1 MVVRK
6 LVVWISICCMDVRN
20 GKGLD
25 FLAFK
30 ISLHGLTSQNK
41 IENANHNKNTSCNTK
56 YIIAKKLCVLSFEI
70 NFHILGVSILYLL
83 PV

>member
-30 ISLHGLTSQNK
+30 ISLTWPYKSKQNRKCKSQ
-41 IENANHNKNTSCNTK
+41 
-56 YIIAKKLCVLSFEI
+56 
-70 NFHILGVSILYLL
+70 
-83 PV
+83 